1 MGEKDVT
8 EKTLEAYGDVFA
20 DIINVLMFGGEQVV
34 SPDDLEDATPVS
46 MYKVEGKIHEQERD
60 VAKYWKQMT
69 LRLALLGMENQTDYD
84 ADMPLRLF
92 GYDGTAYRAQ
102 ILTSKELNTDKDAPK
117 EQRTRYPVFT
127 LVLYFGSEH
136 WTKNRRLEER
146 VAFPEGLKER
156 LLPFFNDYRANV
168 FEIAYLT
175 EEQVKLFQSDFR
187 VVAEYFV
194 RSRTDP
200 DYQPEP
206 TEIRHVDAML
216 KLLSV
221 MTGDRRF
228 EEILTMPGGGKPKMM
243 SEVLNRAEQRG
254 MERGMEC
261 GMERGME
268 RGIERGIAQNKVEV
282 ARRMLAANMTYEQ
295 VAEFTTL
302 PIEEVRILRQ

>member
-8 EKTLEAYGDVFA
+8 EKTLEAYEDVFA

-34 SPDDLEDATPVS
+34 SSDDLEDATPVS
-46 MYKVEGKIHEQERD
+46 MYKAEGKIHEQERD

-69 LRLALLGMENQTDYD
+69 LRLALLGMENQTEYD

-92 GYDGTAYRAQ
+92 GYDGAAYRAQ
-102 ILTSKELNTDKDAPK
+102 ILTGKEPNTDKNAPK

-146 VAFPEGLKER
+146 IVFPEGLKER

-194 RSRTDP
+194 RSRTNP
-200 DYQPEP
+200 D
-206 TEIRHVDAML
+206 
-216 KLLSV
+216 
-221 MTGDRRF
+221 
-228 EEILTMPGGGKPKMM
+228 
-243 SEVLNRAEQRG
+243 
-254 MERGMEC
+254 
-261 GMERGME
+261 
-268 RGIERGIAQNKVEV
+268 
-282 ARRMLAANMTYEQ
+282 
-295 VAEFTTL
+295 
-302 PIEEVRILRQ
+302 